1 MPNINAPAWKALV
14 AHHAQFSKVHLRDLF
29 ASDPQRF
36 ARFSVV
42 LEGLLVDFSKQRID
56 ATTLRVLIDLA
67 ETAKLAALGTA
78 LGVSLDWLLSDAEPE
93 EPEAHRPAEPLPE
106 AQE

>member
-1 MPNINAPAWKALV
+1 MPNTNAPAWKALV
-14 AHHAQFSKVHLRDLF
+14 AHHAQFSKAHLRDLF

-56 ATTLRVLIDLA
+56 ATTLRLLIDLA
-67 ETAKLAALGTA
+67 ETAKLGEWRDRLF
-78 LGVSLDWLLSDAEPE
+78 
-93 EPEAHRPAEPLPE
+93 
-106 AQE
+106 